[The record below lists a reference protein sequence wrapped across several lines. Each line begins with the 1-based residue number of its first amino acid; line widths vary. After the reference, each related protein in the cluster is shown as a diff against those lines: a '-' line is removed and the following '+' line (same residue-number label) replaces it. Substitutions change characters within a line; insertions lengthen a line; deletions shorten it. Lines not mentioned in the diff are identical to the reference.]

1 MALQDSLCWFS
12 GLNKFSMLSALPHST
27 KMFNMNIC
35 IRNSMEPHLFNQLYV
50 VKFKRLN
57 SSIVIEINK
66 LALA

>member
-1 MALQDSLCWFS
+1 
-12 GLNKFSMLSALPHST
+12 
-27 KMFNMNIC
+27 
-35 IRNSMEPHLFNQLYV
+35 MEPHLFNQLYV